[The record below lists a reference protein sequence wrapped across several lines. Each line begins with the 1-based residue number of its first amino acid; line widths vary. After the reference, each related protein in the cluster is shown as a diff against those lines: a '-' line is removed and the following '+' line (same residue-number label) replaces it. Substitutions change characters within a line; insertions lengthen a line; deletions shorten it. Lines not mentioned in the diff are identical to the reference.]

1 MHVFIVYAHPSDN
14 SFTRFAKD
22 KFIEGLKEKGHTFDI
37 SDLYKMNFKT
47 DISEKEY
54 LRESNYNTD
63 EPLSSDI
70 LLEQEKINNADVIV
84 FIYPIFWTEA
94 PAKLVGWFN
103 RVWTYGF
110 AYGERKMKTLKKA
123 LFICSA
129 GHTLEHLKQYGHL
142 ESMKTVMLEDRI
154 FDRAKHKEM
163 IILDGT
169 TKGNLQLREDNWDK
183 HLDKVYKVALSL

>member
-1 MHVFIVYAHPSDN
+1 MKVFIVYAHPSDN
-14 SFTRFAKD
+14 SFTRFVKD
-22 KFIEGLKEKGHTFDI
+22 KFIEGLKEKGHTFEV

-63 EPLSSDI
+63 EPLSDDI
-70 LLEQEKINNADVIV
+70 LLEQEKINNSDVIV

-110 AYGERKMKTLKKA
+110 AYGERKMKTLERA
-123 LFICSA
+123 IFICSA
-129 GHTLEHLKQYGHL
+129 GHTIEHLKQYGHL

-154 FDRAKHKEM
+154 FDRAKSKEM
-163 IILDGT
+163 FILDGT

-183 HLDKVYKVALSL
+183 HLEKVYKVALSL